1 LTPCREIYYKAS
13 FNPDPHY
20 QPAFSPEYPCRQEG
34 WTEDGRMAEQLLTTD
49 QLAEYLNVDKFTV
62 YRLISQKEIPA
73 IKVGNQWRFKKKLI
87 EAWLSQNSNIQRSK
101 SRKDTM

>member
-1 LTPCREIYYKAS
+1 MEAGK
-13 FNPDPHY
+13 
-20 QPAFSPEYPCRQEG
+20 
-34 WTEDGRMAEQLLTTD
+34 EDGRMTEQLLTTD

-87 EAWLSQNSNIQRSK
+87 EAWLSQNSTIQRRK
-101 SRKDTM
+101 SRKATM